1 MPKIVADIPNLNTH
15 SHSIVT
21 LKVCACTLPLVP
33 VLCNHS
39 TYSSLPFFLILQLLS
54 SHYEYFAR
62 YYGSGML
69 DRTCLGLAS
78 EEEKTCS
85 ALVVYR
91 LLDTLSEK
99 VQCDIQVTL
108 PPTTT
113 LTLAHMNTISEEF
126 SSAISPP
133 HQLPSNLSLLRSS
146 TSCLRAV
153 SSALGPDC
161 LVPSRLLMASMYK
174 SSTSTYEPRPVDT
187 SHVVLSPELT
197 DFVRSFASF
206 QHDCWTHEK
215 VSVLKYRLYCCGYDM

>member
-1 MPKIVADIPNLNTH
+1 
-15 SHSIVT
+15 
-21 LKVCACTLPLVP
+21 
-33 VLCNHS
+33 
-39 TYSSLPFFLILQLLS
+39 
-54 SHYEYFAR
+54 
-62 YYGSGML
+62 ML

-99 VQCDIQVTL
+99 
-108 PPTTT
+108 
-113 LTLAHMNTISEEF
+113 
-126 SSAISPP
+126 
-133 HQLPSNLSLLRSS
+133 LPSNPSLLRSS